1 MHDEEYTLEDI
12 LLTESLTKYICLRP
26 QLHTATGSLEEVYS
40 FINAMTFAK
49 HDAETLVAKAAVA
62 WLIRHAEFKEAKL
75 NFDTLRKTY
84 GSDTD
89 ALCVLLR
96 ELNENVP

>member
-1 MHDEEYTLEDI
+1 MDDEEYTLKHLVE
-12 LLTESLTKYICLRP
+12 TESLTKYICLRP

-40 FINAMTFAK
+40 FINALTIAQ
-49 HDAETLVAKAAVA
+49 HDGEAIVAKAAVA

-75 NFDTLRKTY
+75 NFDTLRRTY

-96 ELNENVP
+96 VLNETVP